1 MSSATA
7 NASTGSR
14 AYQFYQ
20 LTKPRVVSLIVF
32 TAIIGMLLA
41 VPTASIVR
49 VVVLHMVEKREQ
61 AEATHHSPFLHERG
75 PTSAA

>member
-41 VPTASIVR
+41 VPVA
-49 VVVLHMVEKREQ
+49 
-61 AEATHHSPFLHERG
+61 ATFSLQ
-75 PTSAA
+75 